1 MYFIDTTYPVF
12 CKTCL
17 CNISWILDSY
27 FCNMNKIRAVF
38 TYALAFRFMFLPCS
52 LCCFIII
59 FTIILY
65 ELLVSIMPK
74 KHLKYLIHGLNR
86 IFISLELYN
95 AIYSSTFWKNCTWR
109 LVLNTILFN
118 NRYTYTHFTHT
129 FQVINKNWHDLVTT
143 LILA

>member
-52 LCCFIII
+52 LMLFYHN
-59 FTIILY
+59 FHHY
-65 ELLVSIMPK
+65 LVRIG
-74 KHLKYLIHGLNR
+74 LIR
-86 IFISLELYN
+86 IFISLVLYT